1 MTPEEVKEYGERVE
15 AMAKKQPAYEG
26 WGFFYFRAVDRK
38 TKELF
43 NNIDRKNKEYFNEYA
58 DKVSDMEK
66 QNRIYENTETNLYE
80 VKKALNH
87 LKKLRESYY

>member
-1 MTPEEVKEYGERVE
+1 MTEEEVREYGERVE
-15 AMAKKQPAYEG
+15 AMAKKEPAYQG
-26 WGFFYFRAVDRK
+26 WGFFYFRPVS
-38 TKELF
+38 
-43 NNIDRKNKEYFNEYA
+43 RKNKDYFTEYA

-66 QNRIYENTETNLYE
+66 QSRVYEDTETNLRE